1 MLKFAQSM
9 DGTTP
14 LPITQIVV
22 LMIVRL
28 AEPISYTVI
37 FPFINQMVEELQVT
51 DNPDRVGFYSG
62 LVESVFAFVQ
72 FFTVYHWA
80 QLSDRIGRKPVLLL
94 GLTGVAISGSLF
106 GLANSFW
113 TMIFFR
119 SLSGALNGN
128 VAVVKA
134 AIGDITDESNST
146 EAFAMYGLTWT
157 MGSMIGNAMGGL
169 LSHPFER
176 FPRWFGSV
184 YLFQNYPYLLPCLVG
199 AGLTVLGILFS
210 LLFYR
215 ESLPGLTIPP
225 ISLSSSFFIDSG
237 LSRRLSWALP
247 SSFIRTSHH
256 ERQVSTAS
264 LMSETETLVDSDT
277 RDFLALRKGIELV
290 DENVEQAKLYRHLE
304 KRLNKFN
311 KKAANARHRPNRNRK
326 LSKSV
331 KPTFSTPSNASTS
344 PPISSSTSSDTF
356 TSTMISSS
364 IRVSGRS
371 LTQVIRPA
379 VASASFSTTATA
391 GARVQKKQSKKKIAN
406 PDALSASEATRVLR
420 ALEVAHPTS
429 TYSLTLHTK
438 SHKSALPIRG
448 SFTLPLD
455 PRRTSETIL
464 VFAEPSSPSATLAK
478 EAGAAYVGGDE
489 LFEPVLSGKIHPT
502 RCLATP
508 GMMPA
513 VTRSLARFLGP
524 KGLMPVAKR
533 GGVAEGEELAER
545 IRDAAGKMEYR
556 ADKQGI
562 VKVNVARVDFGIPS
576 VESNIKSFIQTVR
589 DNQAAANQTD
599 DPLAAA
605 GKSKKKKGSSI
616 TSVILESTNGPSIEL
631 NDVL

>member
-290 DENVEQAKLYRHLE
+290 DENVEQAKVTRWGFWELMRFKKVKIMTATVFLNAFVQGAWNAAVLLFLFDRNHGLGMSVSKFSRELMYFEQVRISLMTILPLQASAIGIAMAINGIWTIACQVLFLNRLRRLLGVSLSYKLLSLGWPLVWFFMPLLRNVLTSTESPVPPLQDVPDTKTSHHRYHPVIYPEERAWPTTICVNLYLM
-304 KRLNKFN
+304 F
-311 KKAANARHRPNRNRK
+311 ATVVAM
-326 LSKSV
+326 
-331 KPTFSTPSNASTS
+331 
-344 PPISSSTSSDTF
+344 SSSLL
-356 TSTMISSS
+356 M
-364 IRVSGRS
+364 V
-371 LTQVIRPA
+371 LVNY
-379 VASASFSTTATA
+379 ASPDKTALGAINGIGTA
-391 GARVQKKQSKKKIAN
+391 AGCMARVIGPS
-406 PDALSASEATRVLR
+406 SV
-420 ALEVAHPTS
+420 
-429 TYSLTLHTK
+429 
-438 SHKSALPIRG
+438 SALFAFSMDGQVMGGRLWWIFMVGMSLVNFGICTLVAPDSNGNHGDVADEFDEEMELG
-448 SFTLPLD
+448 SG
-455 PRRTSETIL
+455 TSER
-464 VFAEPSSPSATLAK
+464 
-478 EAGAAYVGGDE
+478 VGTE
-489 LFEPVLSGKIHPT
+489 
-502 RCLATP
+502 
-508 GMMPA
+508 
-513 VTRSLARFLGP
+513 
-524 KGLMPVAKR
+524 
-533 GGVAEGEELAER
+533 
-545 IRDAAGKMEYR
+545 
-556 ADKQGI
+556 
-562 VKVNVARVDFGIPS
+562 
-576 VESNIKSFIQTVR
+576 
-589 DNQAAANQTD
+589 
-599 DPLAAA
+599 
-605 GKSKKKKGSSI
+605 
-616 TSVILESTNGPSIEL
+616 
-631 NDVL
+631 